1 MPYTNSRPTVFP
13 ELATDDVYNGLLGA
27 INVQEPPTDI
37 KTDGYDYGAKLPRE
51 YHNWYGRIINNWLK
65 YADERITTL
74 LTFMADSAD
83 SSKSKTAADA
93 DNYFR
98 SQW

>member
-1 MPYTNSRPTVFP
+1 MPYTNTRPTVFP

-27 INVQEPPTDI
+27 INVQEPPSDI
-37 KTDGYDYGAKLPRE
+37 KSDGSDYGAKLPRE
-51 YHNWYGRIINNWLK
+51 FHNWYGRVTNNWLK
-65 YADERITTL
+65 YVDERITSL
-74 LTFMADSAD
+74 LTLFDSN
-83 SSKSKTAADA
+83 KTKTAADA